1 MKTDKLLNELEN
13 SLDSEELLHQI
24 KTEQQEEQVSEEK
37 VFSQKRW
44 IILLISILMVE
55 VGIVIYALQASQKIV
70 LVSPEEQ
77 ALLEQQQAEKDIKEA
92 KRLSVE
98 SKRTIK
104 YPPLPL
110 ATWEEAE
117 TELLESI
124 KLLEE
129 IPKGTTVK
137 KEADKLLQ
145 TYRQDYQNLR
155 QQLTFEKTATSK
167 LVTSKKLAIQASVI
181 VQNPPHPPEVWE
193 KAQTKW
199 QEAIS
204 LLQEIPQDAFVFYEA
219 VEKLDLYQVNYQAV
233 TTRLETQI
241 NRELRTEN
249 RGGN

>member
-1 MKTDKLLNELEN
+1 METDKLLSELEN

-24 KTEQQEEQVSEEK
+24 KTEQEEEQVSEEK
-37 VFSQKRW
+37 IFSQKGL

-55 VGIVIYALQASQKIV
+55 VGIVIYALQASQNIV
-70 LVSPEEQ
+70 IVSPEEKTI
-77 ALLEQQQAEKDIKEA
+77 LEQQQAEKDIKEA

-137 KEADKLLQ
+137 KEADRLLQ
-145 TYRQDYQNLR
+145 TYRQDYHNLR
-155 QQLTFEKTATSK
+155 KQLIFEKTATSK
-167 LVTSKKLAIQASVI
+167 LVTAKKLATEASVI
-181 VQNPPHPPEVWE
+181 VQNPPHPLEVWQD
-193 KAQTKW
+193 AQAKW
-199 QEAIS
+199 QEAIN
-204 LLQEIPQDAFVFYEA
+204 LLQEIPQDAFVAPEA
-219 VEKLDLYQVNYQAV
+219 VEKLDLYRINYQAV
-233 TTRLETQI
+233 TTRLERQKKS
-241 NRELRTEN
+241 N
-249 RGGN
+249 

>member
-1 MKTDKLLNELEN
+1 MGTDKLLNELEQ
-13 SLDSEELLHQI
+13 SLDSEELVQQI
-24 KTEQQEEQVSEEK
+24 NTEQQEKQVDEGNI
-37 VFSQKRW
+37 FPHKRL

-70 LVSPEEQ
+70 IVSPEEK

-92 KRLSVE
+92 KELSVE

-104 YPPLPL
+104 YPPLSL

-117 TELLESI
+117 IELLEAI

-129 IPKGTTVK
+129 IPKGTTAK

-155 QQLTFEKTATSK
+155 QQLISEKTATSK
-167 LVTSKKLAIQASVI
+167 LVTAKKLATEASVI
-181 VQNPPHPPEVWE
+181 VQNPPHPSEVWQE
-193 KAQTKW
+193 AQTKW

-204 LLQEIPQDAFVFYEA
+204 LLQQISQDAFVAPEA
-219 VEKLDLYQVNYQAV
+219 VEKLDLYRINYQAV
-233 TTRLETQI
+233 TTRLERQI
-241 NRELRTEN
+241 NR
-249 RGGN
+249 